1 MITPKHLIENAKKYP
16 DKVALSF
23 KDNSGNW
30 VPQSWSEFYSSTEL
44 ISRSLIACGVN
55 KNDKVSIYSY
65 NRKEWVECYAAI
77 QIINAAA
84 VGVYHT
90 CSSSE
95 VEWIVNNSESK
106 IVFVGN
112 NPGDNGENEKM
123 PVHRLNQIIDQLQGI
138 EMIVLMDGVD
148 QISNEKVVTWEQF
161 LEKGKNIDAQQVMSR
176 LEGIDTND
184 TASIIYTSGTTG
196 NPKGVELTYHNF
208 NFELDCLLSFLRY
221 DQGEKFISWLPGAHV
236 FGQALDNHYWIRTA
250 MHMFIA
256 DNPLNTVDIAKEIQP
271 SLFISVP
278 RVYEKVYSNLK
289 SAVDSKAILK
299 YGLKLPVLNKLLMK
313 KLRAAAGF
321 GNLKFAISGAAPINP
336 DILRFFQ
343 SLDIP
348 VYEGWG
354 LTETTAGATLNYWN
368 ENNKIGSVGKIFP
381 NTEIKV
387 ADDGELLLKGDN
399 IMKGYY
405 NNPEATNTDIIDGW
419 FHTGDVGKVD
429 EEGFVFITGRKKE
442 IYVSSSGKNI
452 APLVIEETM
461 KSIPLIS
468 QCFLIG
474 DDKKYCSALFTLD
487 VGVILRDKI
496 GIDINTIPKDPL
508 QQIKML
514 EDNSYTLSDFTENE
528 DIFNEIEESVNK
540 LNMEF
545 SNPEQI
551 KKFKILPRDFTIDDG
566 ELTPT
571 LKIRRKQINENWSKA
586 IQALY
591 VSENIN
597 DG

>member
-65 NRKEWVECYAAI
+65 NRREWVECYAAI

-148 QISNEKVVTWEQF
+148 QISNEKVITWEQF

-176 LEGIDTND
+176 LEGIDSND

-196 NPKGVELTYHNF
+196 NPKGVELTHHNF

-343 SLDIP
+343 SLEIP

-405 NNPEATNTDIIDGW
+405 KNPEATNTDIIDGW

-591 VSENIN
+591 VSENVN

>member
-1 MITPKHLIENAKKYP
+1 MITPKHLIENANKYP
-16 DKVALSF
+16 DRPAISF
-23 KDNSGNW
+23 KNPSGEW
-30 VPQSWSEFYSSTEL
+30 IEQSWSEFYNSTL
-44 ISRSLIACGVN
+44 SISRSLVACGIN

-77 QIINAAA
+77 QYINAAA

-90 CSSSE
+90 CSSTE
-95 VEWIVNNSESK
+95 VEWIVNNSDSK
-106 IVFVGN
+106 IIFIGN
-112 NPGDNGENEKM
+112 NPGDNDEKEKM
-123 PVHRLNQIIDQLQGI
+123 PIHRLNKIIDSLPNI
-138 EMIVLMDGVD
+138 ELVVLMDGVD
-148 QISNEKVVTWEQF
+148 KINNSKVIGWDEF
-161 LEKGKNIDAQQVMSR
+161 LQKGVDVESAKITKRLDSID
-176 LEGIDTND
+176 END
-184 TASIIYTSGTTG
+184 TASLIYTSGTTG
-196 NPKGVELTYHNF
+196 NPKGVELTYKNF

-250 MHMFIA
+250 MHMYIA
-256 DNPLNTVDIAKEIQP
+256 DNPLNTVDIAKAVQP

-289 SAVDSKAILK
+289 SAIESKAILK
-299 YGLKLPVLNKLLMK
+299 HGLKIPLLKNALKK
-313 KLRAAAGF
+313 KLRSAAGF

-336 DILRFFQ
+336 DILTFFQ

-354 LTETTAGATLNYWN
+354 LTETTAGATLNFWN

-405 NNPEATNTDIIDGW
+405 NNPEATNKDIVDGW

-429 EEGFVFITGRKKE
+429 EQGFVYITGRKKE
-442 IYVSSSGKNI
+442 IYVSSAGKNI

-461 KSIPLIS
+461 KSIPLVS
-468 QCFLIG
+468 QCFLVG
-474 DDKKYCSALFTLD
+474 DNRKFCSALFTLD
-487 VGVILRDKI
+487 VGVILRDKV
-496 GIDINTIPKDPL
+496 GIDLNNIPKDPL

-514 EDNSYTLSDFTENE
+514 DQNSLKLSDFTDNE
-528 DIFNEIEESVNK
+528 DIFNEIEESVKK

-551 KKFKILPRDFTIDDG
+551 KKFTILPRDFTIDDG

-571 LKIRRKQINENWSKA
+571 LKIRRKQINENWSNSIESMYSVEA
-586 IQALY
+586 EI
-591 VSENIN
+591 

>member
-1 MITPKHLIENAKKYP
+1 
-16 DKVALSF
+16 
-23 KDNSGNW
+23 
-30 VPQSWSEFYSSTEL
+30 
-44 ISRSLIACGVN
+44 
-55 KNDKVSIYSY
+55 
-65 NRKEWVECYAAI
+65 
-77 QIINAAA
+77 
-84 VGVYHT
+84 
-90 CSSSE
+90 
-95 VEWIVNNSESK
+95 
-106 IVFVGN
+106 
-112 NPGDNGENEKM
+112 
-123 PVHRLNQIIDQLQGI
+123 
-138 EMIVLMDGVD
+138 MDGVD
-148 QISNEKVVTWEQF
+148 QIQNDKIITWEKF
-161 LEKGKNIDAQQVMSR
+161 LDKGKNVDTNQVIDR
-176 LEGIDTND
+176 LENINSDD

-208 NFELDCLLSFLRY
+208 NFELDCLLTFLRY

-250 MHMFIA
+250 MHMHIA

-289 SAVDSKAILK
+289 SAIESKAILK
-299 YGLKLPVLNKLLMK
+299 YGLKIPIMKNALKK
-313 KLRAAAGF
+313 KLRTAAGF

-336 DILRFFQ
+336 DILKFFQ
-343 SLDIP
+343 SLNIP

-405 NNPEATNTDIIDGW
+405 NNPEATNVDIVNGW
-419 FHTGDVGKVD
+419 FQTGDVGKVD
-429 EEGFVFITGRKKE
+429 NEGFVFITGRKKE
-442 IYVSSSGKNI
+442 IYVSSAGKNI

-461 KSIPLIS
+461 KSIPIIS

-487 VGVILRDKI
+487 VSVILRDKI
-496 GIDINTIPKDPL
+496 GVDLNNIPKDPL

-514 EDNSYTLSDFTENE
+514 EDKSHKLSDFTNNE
-528 DIFNEIEESVNK
+528 DIFKEIEKDVLK

-571 LKIRRKQINENWSKA
+571 LKIRRKQINENWLTDIES
-586 IQALY
+586 LY
-591 VSENIN
+591 SSENVN

>member
-1 MITPKHLIENAKKYP
+1 MITPKHLIENANKYP
-16 DKVALSF
+16 DRPAISF
-23 KDNSGNW
+23 KNPSGEW
-30 VPQSWSEFYSSTEL
+30 IEQSWSEFYNSTL
-44 ISRSLIACGVN
+44 SISRSLVACGIN

-77 QIINAAA
+77 QYINAAA

-90 CSSSE
+90 CSSTE
-95 VEWIVNNSESK
+95 VEWIVNNSDSK
-106 IVFVGN
+106 IIFIGN
-112 NPGDNGENEKM
+112 NPGDNDEKEKM
-123 PVHRLNQIIDQLQGI
+123 PIHRLNKIIDSLPNI
-138 EMIVLMDGVD
+138 ELVVLMDGVD
-148 QISNEKVVTWEQF
+148 KINNSKVIGWDEF
-161 LEKGKNIDAQQVMSR
+161 LQKGVDVESAKITKRLDSID
-176 LEGIDTND
+176 END
-184 TASIIYTSGTTG
+184 TASLIYTSGTTG
-196 NPKGVELTYHNF
+196 NPKGVELTYKNF

-250 MHMFIA
+250 MHMYIA
-256 DNPLNTVDIAKEIQP
+256 DNPLNTVDIAKVVQP

-289 SAVDSKAILK
+289 SAIESKAILK
-299 YGLKLPVLNKLLMK
+299 HGLKIPLLKNALKK
-313 KLRAAAGF
+313 KLRSAAGF

-336 DILRFFQ
+336 DILTFFQ

-354 LTETTAGATLNYWN
+354 LTETTAGATLNFWN

-405 NNPEATNTDIIDGW
+405 NNPEATNKDIVDGW

-429 EEGFVFITGRKKE
+429 EQGFVYITGRKKE
-442 IYVSSSGKNI
+442 IYVSSAGKNI

-461 KSIPLIS
+461 KSIPLVS
-468 QCFLIG
+468 QCFLVG
-474 DDKKYCSALFTLD
+474 DNRKFCSALFTLD
-487 VGVILRDKI
+487 VGVILRDKV
-496 GIDINTIPKDPL
+496 GIDLNNIPKDPL

-514 EDNSYTLSDFTENE
+514 DQNSLKLSDFTDNE
-528 DIFNEIEESVNK
+528 DIFNEIEESVKK

-551 KKFKILPRDFTIDDG
+551 KKFTILPRDFTIDDG

-571 LKIRRKQINENWSKA
+571 LKIRRKQINENWSNSIESMYSVEA
-586 IQALY
+586 EI
-591 VSENIN
+591 